1 LGVLNVFYEQ
11 PHRFTLDE
19 IYVLDLLATQAA
31 VALENARLYDVEVK
45 QIEQELDIAR
55 QIQRG
60 FLPQRI
66 PQLPGWNIAA
76 VCLPARE
83 TGGDFYEF
91 VERTDG
97 TLGLIVGDVTGKS
110 ISAAMLMAVAQSLAN
125 AKGSDYASPAR
136 VMAETNRL
144 LCKDVPK
151 HTFVALSYAL
161 LSPNGGQICLS
172 NGGQLDPFLAPA
184 AGNRPVRLVET
195 GGSRLPL
202 GILPAVDYDE
212 TVVQLAPGDLLVFYT
227 DGLVERKNGAG
238 ALFGFERM
246 AALLEELRGQ
256 SAEAALNALLQA
268 AEEFAAGLGPHD
280 DTTLVVVQRL
290 NEG

>member
-1 LGVLNVFYEQ
+1 
-11 PHRFTLDE
+11 
-19 IYVLDLLATQAA
+19 
-31 VALENARLYDVEVK
+31 VK
-45 QIEQELDIAR
+45 QLEQELEIAR

-60 FLPQRI
+60 FLPQQL
-66 PQLPGWNIAA
+66 PQLPGWRIAA

-97 TLGLIVGDVTGKS
+97 ALGLIVGDVTGKS
-110 ISAAMLMAVAQSLAN
+110 ISAAMLMAVAQSLAT

-144 LCKDVPK
+144 LCEDVPK

-161 LSPNGGQICLS
+161 LSPSEGQICLS
-172 NGGQLDPFLAPA
+172 NGGQLDPFLVPA
-184 AGNRPVRLVET
+184 AVDRAVRLVET

-202 GILPAVDYDE
+202 GILPAVNYEE
-212 TVVQLAPGDLLVFYT
+212 TAVQLAPGDLLVFYT

-238 ALFGFERM
+238 ALFGFDRM
-246 AALLEELRGQ
+246 AAQLEDLRDQ
-256 SAEAALNALLQA
+256 PAEAALKALLQA
-268 AEEFAAGLGPHD
+268 ADKFAAGVGPHD

-290 NEG
+290 NEGY